1 MRLICVPNLTI
12 FIFTVFTLSHKIF
25 AQDVSSLNTLDP
37 QQNIDDT
44 SLFRGVENTMD
55 EEGDDANRIL
65 KSLQDTSADDF
76 SEDDDD
82 QEVGQGDQVIHHSSS
97 KDIKQRIQPDEG
109 ELEDDTDNDIDD
121 DDDDIEEEEEEED
134 QDDDD
139 QDEEEDYDFPADSFP
154 DFRNEETAEFFDH
167 LPQQISYA
175 EKEKLAAAAE
185 DDDDD
190 DDDVDNTEEEEEEEN
205 IVDNMNNEKT
215 TNTNNNNNDIPP
227 IDTIPWHKSD
237 PLEKA
242 VIDDDK
248 FYQEG
253 NMNFGYEYKTSITEF
268 KLWHGMCILLVLAII
283 YKWVNKTKSNH
294 ILDNNNT
301 SWSNRDEKDYLPVSF
316 LYTVNA
322 ASNCGFKES
331 KVHAH

>member
-12 FIFTVFTLSHKIF
+12 FIFTIFTLSHITF
-25 AQDVSSLNTLDP
+25 AQDSVDQANL
-37 QQNIDDT
+37 QNIDDT

-55 EEGDDANRIL
+55 EEGDDADRIL

-76 SEDDDD
+76 LEDDD
-82 QEVGQGDQVIHHSSS
+82 QEEEVIHHSSS

-109 ELEDDTDNDIDD
+109 ELEDDSDNEIDD
-121 DDDDIEEEEEEED
+121 DIDIEEEEEEEEED
-134 QDDDD
+134 DDDD
-139 QDEEEDYDFPADSFP
+139 QEDDDEEDYDFSADSFP

-167 LPQQISYA
+167 LPQQVSNA
-175 EKEKLAAAAE
+175 ENEKLSAE
-185 DDDDD
+185 E
-190 DDDVDNTEEEEEEEN
+190 DDDVDNNEEEDEEEEN

-215 TNTNNNNNDIPP
+215 TNTNNNNNDIP

-253 NMNFGYEYKTSITEF
+253 NMNYGNEYSSSIIEF
-268 KLWHGMCILLVLAII
+268 KLWHGMSVLLILAII
-283 YKWVNKTKSNH
+283 YKWVNKSKSNH
-294 ILDNNNT
+294 ILDNNNSSL
-301 SWSNRDEKDYLPVSF
+301 SWSNRDEKDYLP
-316 LYTVNA
+316 LHN
-322 ASNCGFKES
+322 NNRHFKWEIKTS
-331 KVHAH
+331 